1 MTRALVPFRGDA
13 LRSNAMRKSR
23 THFEQ
28 IPLDVVKKIA
38 GADVSTDE
46 KAGTD
51 NGIVKPVSRKSEPNR
66 APPRSVDRE
75 RR

>member
-1 MTRALVPFRGDA
+1 
-13 LRSNAMRKSR
+13 MRKSR
-23 THFEQ
+23 THFEL
-28 IPLDVVKKIA
+28 IPIDVVKKIA
-38 GADVSTDE
+38 EVDVSTEE

-51 NGIVKPVSRKSEPNR
+51 NGTVKPVSRKSEPPNR